1 MDSSKWENVT
11 ILTFGNGSLCSS
23 VDIIWKS
30 SKKVQH
36 ECGAG
41 AGAGAGRGE
50 GVRGRVETVVSSYIL
65 NSYSNCQ
72 NDSKDRNSE
81 RAEWRMTENAHLNVN
96 IETKTDPT
104 FKATTAKNIDKK
116 TT

>member
-1 MDSSKWENVT
+1 MALCVLL
-11 ILTFGNGSLCSS
+11 LTSFERVVRKYSMS
-23 VDIIWKS
+23 VG
-30 SKKVQH
+30 V
-36 ECGAG
+36 GAG
-41 AGAGAGRGE
+41 AGAGWGE

-72 NDSKDRNSE
+72 NDSKDRKSE
-81 RAEWRMTENAHLNVN
+81 RAEWRMTENAHLNVY

-104 FKATTAKNIDKK
+104 FKATKAKNIDKK